1 MNGPTERRHVG
12 PIAGRLALDD
22 RHDLDALAAR
32 TLALFSAAAVMAAI
46 VAVWLFRG
54 IDSSVR
60 LSMMAALAVLV
71 GVLLLVYRHGT
82 QHWPRAATLVSLLAA
97 LITNA
102 VLATVMGVGVHGTS
116 LGLTALLVALAGVLA
131 GLRAAGVVAAV
142 SVMVVMALYA
152 MEQWG
157 WIDGGAL
164 AATLPASNRV
174 YTLLALIIVGLA
186 TGVVLSRVYLRS
198 FHEATTQGDRL
209 AALLRVGADWLW
221 QQDAEGR
228 LTYITEAFTDASGVP
243 HADFIGRS
251 WWEVPKL
258 SVPDEGWD
266 FMRQAL
272 RRRDG
277 LREHVVHTLD
287 GQGNPRVLRFN
298 LEPRTDARGQFAG
311 WLGVGRDVT
320 MMVRGE
326 HQRAELQ
333 QLLEALFRTSNDAIV
348 LFRLP
353 EGRVVMA
360 NDALTRVL
368 GRSEADCIG
377 KTTDELGVWLE
388 QQDRERIVRGVMSS
402 GQVAAEGAR
411 LRHADGR
418 LVSVTVSASRFEHH
432 SRSYMVAA
440 LRDQTE
446 AERQR
451 AEAAIVFEHASI
463 GVALVRQYRFVRM
476 NPEFE
481 HMLGC
486 PAGALVGQPV
496 RALLPDDAGYEQ
508 LLSLANP
515 ALAAGRVYEGELE
528 LRRHDGSQFLARI
541 RGQLVDPSQATQA
554 GVVWLL
560 EDVTER
566 ERSRRELARAL
577 EQAESANRAKS
588 AFLATMSHEIRTPLN
603 GTLGMIRLA
612 LETPRDDPRR
622 EEFLQHAS
630 ASADTLG
637 GIIGDVLDLSR
648 IEAGRLQLDNTVFD
662 LHELITNV
670 VRAQAPLATAKGLA
684 FESTGVEGL
693 PRHVRGDALRVRQVL
708 VNLLANA
715 IKFTE
720 QGRVVLRLVHRGEVL
735 RIEVQDSGI
744 GIATEVQ
751 QRLFQP
757 FVQADAGTT
766 RRHGGTGLGLS
777 ICRELATLMGG
788 QVGLQHSAPDQ
799 GSRFWAELPLPA
811 VPVHER
817 GADAPVSAPPPLA
830 GLQVL
835 VVDDNPVNMLIAAET
850 LRRWGAE
857 VQEAADGQQALQML
871 QPGHGIDVV
880 LMDMHM
886 PQMNGAEATRA
897 LRRQPH
903 NRQLPVIALTAA
915 ALVSEQQQAFDAGM
929 DDFVAKPID
938 ATLLLAALQRAR
950 SGRPDQPAA
959 PA

>member
-1 MNGPTERRHVG
+1 MNGSTERRHDD
-12 PIAGRLALDD
+12 PISAGLALKS
-22 RHDLDALAAR
+22 RHDVDALAAR
-32 TLALFSAAAVMAAI
+32 TLALFSAAAVLASI
-46 VAVWLFRG
+46 VAVWLFDG
-54 IDSSVR
+54 ISSAVR
-60 LSMMAALAVLV
+60 LAMMAALAVLV
-71 GVLLLVYRHGT
+71 AVLLLVYRHGT
-82 QHWPRAATLVSLLAA
+82 QSWPRTATLVSLLAA
-97 LITNA
+97 LVTNA

-116 LGLTALLVALAGVLA
+116 LGLAALLVALAGVLA

-152 MEQWG
+152 IEQSG
-157 WIDGGAL
+157 WIGGRAL
-164 AATLPASNRV
+164 AATLPTTNRV
-174 YTLLALIIVGLA
+174 YTLMAMIIVGLA

-198 FHEATTQGDRL
+198 FHDATTQGERL
-209 AALLRVGADWLW
+209 AALLRVGADWVW
-221 QQDAEGR
+221 EQDAEGR
-228 LTYITEAFTDASGVP
+228 ITYITEAFTEVSGVP
-243 HADFIGRS
+243 RADFIGRS
-251 WWEVPKL
+251 WWNVPKL
-258 SVPDEGWD
+258 AVPDEGWD

-272 RRRDG
+272 LRRDG
-277 LREHVVHTLD
+277 LREQLVHMRD
-287 GQGNPRVLRFN
+287 GQGQPRVLRFN
-298 LEPRTDARGQFAG
+298 LDRRIDTRGQFAG

-353 EGRVVMA
+353 EGRVVMV
-360 NDALTRVL
+360 NEALTRVL
-368 GRSEADCIG
+368 GYSEAECIG
-377 KTTDELGVWLE
+377 KTTDELGVWPE
-388 QQDRERIVRGVMSS
+388 QQDREHIVREVMSR
-402 GQVAAEGAR
+402 GHVAVEGAR

-418 LVSVTVSASRFEHH
+418 LMSVMVSASRFEHQ

-463 GVALVRQYRFVRM
+463 GVALVRGFRFVRM

-508 LLSLANP
+508 LLSQANP
-515 ALAAGRVYEGELE
+515 ALAAGRVYEGELQ
-528 LRRHDGSQFLARI
+528 LRRHDGGLFLARI

-577 EQAESANRAKS
+577 EQAEAANRAKS

-648 IEAGRLQLDNTVFD
+648 IEAGRLQLDNAVFD
-662 LHELITNV
+662 LHELLTNV
-670 VRAQAPLATAKGLA
+670 VRAQAPLATAKGLS
-684 FESTGVEGL
+684 FESSGVDGL

-720 QGRVVLRLVHRGEVL
+720 QGRVQLQLGHRGEQL
-735 RIEVQDSGI
+735 RVEVQDSGI

-751 QRLFQP
+751 QCLFQP

-788 QVGLQHSAPDQ
+788 QVGLLHSAPGQ

-811 VPVHER
+811 VHAHDS
-817 GADAPVSAPPPLA
+817 GTDAPASAPPPLA
-830 GLQVL
+830 GLRVL

-857 VQEAADGQQALQML
+857 VQEAADGQQALKLL
-871 QPGHGIDVV
+871 QPGHDVDMV

-886 PQMNGAEATRA
+886 PQMNGVEATRA

-903 NRQLPVIALTAA
+903 NRSLPVIALTAA

-938 ATLLLAALQRAR
+938 ATLLLAALQRAQAR
-950 SGRPDQPAA
+950 RADQPAM
-959 PA
+959 PT